1 MERIAG
7 FEPALSAWKAE
18 VLALK
23 RYPHTVVCFFIS
35 KEHSARNLLI
45 V

>member
-23 RYPHTVVCFFIS
+23 RYPHMVP
-35 KEHSARNLLI
+35 NLFKAWDSLA
-45 V
+45 